1 MGRRRVGSW
10 VEGKGREHLREEQKG
25 HRSPLHHQGGS
36 HGRGG
41 LVGKTHWKGVTQ
53 GLPEMA
59 GPVCLPEQKE
69 CVFLPQ

>member
-1 MGRRRVGSW
+1 MASW
-10 VEGKGREHLREEQKG
+10 VEGEGRGASREGWQG
-25 HRSPLHHQGGS
+25 HRSSLYHQGGP

-41 LVGKTHWKGVTQ
+41 LVGKTHWMGMTQ

-59 GPVCLPEQKE
+59 GPACLPEQKE